1 MNGIIAWWVRN
12 PVAANMLMIGI
23 IISGALGFWRMEREL
38 FPTIR
43 VTEAIVSVSWPG
55 AAPQEVEEQLV
66 MRIEEALTDMDS
78 IERIRS
84 SASEGSATVRI
95 DGLPRVNTIQF
106 MNDIRARVDAIQS
119 FPSDI
124 EPPRVSQNIFRNEMQ
139 RVAVHGD
146 GFTERELKRT
156 ADAMREE
163 VSLLPGIS
171 VVELFGI
178 RQEEVTVELSEASM
192 RQYGIDFD
200 EVARAIRASSVNT
213 SAGRVRTNTGDVQL
227 RAKNIADTQEEFE
240 NIVVRQNDAGGIIR
254 IKDVAKVIDG
264 FEDEEILATLNGEPA
279 VLIQP
284 MTTENMNVVL
294 ASNSLREWIDNRQ
307 KTLPEG
313 MKITLWDDSADSY
326 NSRMK
331 TITSSAFYG
340 LILVCLVLLLTLRPK
355 VALWVSFG
363 IATAYCGTFILL
375 PYTDVSINFISTF
388 SFLLVLGIVVDDAI
402 VVGESI
408 HQQSEGNGAS
418 NSAILGTQLVIKP
431 VVFAV
436 LTTMI
441 AFAPWLF
448 ISGESA
454 QITRQIS
461 IIIICALSFSL
472 IEAFL
477 ILPAHLRKLT
487 PPKSKGGWFTRFQ
500 GRIEHSLVY
509 FADTTY
515 RRWLESALFY
525 RYATVVAFFG
535 AFFISLTIL
544 TSGWLKFDFNPDIE
558 SDLVVV
564 NVDLPDGTPYSRA
577 LQILNQLQ
585 HAEEQLV
592 IEVES
597 LAQESGG
604 TGKLIENWYTR
615 SRRTNVIA
623 IVQLVPPE
631 SRRFSAKETADRLR
645 ELVGEIPDADQVSF
659 NHSLGGWEPD
669 LEYSVSHADL
679 SVLREASSALEAKL
693 REYDTTYDVRSDLQ
707 GSTEEF
713 RLHLLPGSEKLGI
726 SLAEVS
732 RQVRQAYYGEE
743 VQRLAREG
751 DDVRVMVRYP
761 SRSRSNLESLENFR
775 VRLSDGREVPLLA
788 VVEIETFPGVNRI
801 DRRERKRSA
810 VVSTEISGDQRNLI
824 QEDLEENFFEQWKQ
838 DFPGVALGAIGEAE
852 GEKQFLQEISSL
864 YIIAIFL
871 MYALIAI
878 AFKSYWHPLLVL
890 TAIPFGFMGA
900 VFGHILWGVPMAL
913 FSYFGIGAAAGVVV
927 NDNLVLLDA
936 VHRARDAGD
945 SPKEAIVK
953 AAVGRF
959 RPILLT
965 SVTTFVGLLPMML
978 ERSIQAQFLIPTVI
992 SLSFGVL
999 VATFVTLLLVPAL
1012 YLVGEDVIRLFKPK
1026 HKRSDD
1032 KSTLTPEELSPVAK
1046 TDKLQEI

>member
-1 MNGIIAWWVRN
+1 MKGTIAWWVKN

-23 IISGALGFWRMEREL
+23 VISGMLGFWKMEREF

-43 VTEAIVSVSWPG
+43 VTEAIINVTWPG

-66 MRIEEALTDMDS
+66 MRIEEAITDMDS
-78 IERIRS
+78 VERLRS
-84 SASEGSATVRI
+84 TASEGLATVRVE
-95 DGLPRVNTIQF
+95 GLPRTNTIQF
-106 MNDIRARVDAIQS
+106 MNDIRARVDAIRS

-124 EPPRVSQNIFRNEMQ
+124 EPPRVSQNIYRNEMQ
-139 RVAVHGD
+139 RIAVHGE
-146 GFTERELKRT
+146 GFTERELKRL
-156 ADAMREE
+156 AEDLREE
-163 VSLLPGIS
+163 VALLPGIS
-171 VVELFGI
+171 VVELFGV
-178 RQEEVTVELSEASM
+178 RQEEVSVELSEAAM

-200 EVARAIRASSVNT
+200 DVARAIRASSVNT
-213 SAGRVRTNTGDVQL
+213 SAGRVRTNTGDIQL
-227 RAKNIADTQEEFE
+227 RAKNIANTQDEFE
-240 NIVVRQNDAGGIIR
+240 HIIVRQNDAGGIIR
-254 IKDVAKVIDG
+254 IKDVATVVDG
-264 FEDEEILATLNGEPA
+264 FEDEDILATLNGEPA

-294 ASNSLREWIDNRQ
+294 ASKSLRKWIDNRQ
-307 KTLPEG
+307 QTLPEG
-313 MKITLWDDSADSY
+313 MKITLWDDSADAY

-331 TITSSAFYG
+331 TITNSALYG
-340 LILVCLVLLLTLRPK
+340 LLLVCLVLLLTLRPK
-355 VALWVSFG
+355 VAMWVSVG
-363 IATAYCGTFILL
+363 IATAYCGAFILL

-408 HQQSEGNGAS
+408 HREGGGNGGADA
-418 NSAILGTQLVIKP
+418 AILGTQLVIKP

-448 ISGESA
+448 ISGEDA

-477 ILPAHLRKLT
+477 ILPAHLRKLE
-487 PPKSKGGWFTRFQ
+487 PPKNKTNWFTRLQ
-500 GRIEHSLVY
+500 GRIEHSLVF

-515 RRWLESALFY
+515 RRWLESALFH
-525 RYATVVAFFG
+525 RYTTVAIFFG
-535 AFFISLTIL
+535 AFMVSLTIL
-544 TSGWLKFDFNPDIE
+544 TSGWLKFDFMPDIE
-558 SDLVVV
+558 SDVVVV
-564 NVDLPDGTPYSRA
+564 NVNLPDGTPYTRA
-577 LQILNQLQ
+577 LEILKQLQ
-585 HAEEQLV
+585 MAEEQLV
-592 IEVES
+592 SEVKS
-597 LAQESGG
+597 LSLESGG
-604 TGKLIENWYTR
+604 SGELIENWYTR
-615 SRRTNVIA
+615 SRRDNVIA
-623 IVQLVPPE
+623 IVKLVPPE
-631 SRRFSAKETADRLR
+631 VRHLTAKETANRLR
-645 ELVGEIPDADQVSF
+645 ELVGEIPDAEQVSF
-659 NHSLGGWEPD
+659 NHSLNGWEPD
-669 LEYSVSHADL
+669 LEYSVSHSDM
-679 SVLREASSALEAKL
+679 SVLREAAAALEEKL
-693 REYDTTYDVRSDLQ
+693 REYDATYDVRSDLQ
-707 GSTEEF
+707 ANTEEY

-726 SLAEVS
+726 TLAEVS

-743 VQRLAREG
+743 VQRLARDG

-761 SRSRSNLESLENFR
+761 SRTRTNLESLENFR
-775 VRLSDGREVPLLA
+775 VRLNDGREVPLLA

-824 QEDLEENFFEQWKQ
+824 QTDLDENFFEQWKQ

-852 GEKQFLQEISSL
+852 GEKQFIQEITSL
-864 YIIAIFL
+864 YVIALFL

-936 VHRARDAGD
+936 LNRAREAGK
-945 SPKEAIVK
+945 SPKESIII

-1012 YLVGEDVIRLFKPK
+1012 YLVGEDIIHVFS
-1026 HKRSDD
+1026 KRNEAVSENQ
-1032 KSTLTPEELSPVAK
+1032 TLEEVGAPVAVTEK
-1046 TDKLQEI
+1046 V